1 MTSTQLAILATNLS
15 TDLIKKISIY
25 DLKTRLII
33 LESLIDFLSGYQT
46 SIEKTT
52 HYNEVANQMK
62 LFN

>member
-1 MTSTQLAILATNLS
+1 MTSTELVLLSTNLS

-25 DLKTRLII
+25 DLKTRIKI

-52 HYNEVANQMK
+52 HYNEVANQIK